1 MILRQYHSP
10 TNNDDDVTSGIEIQA
25 KMQTAV
31 ATHASRGIAIIGWLL
46 WRREYTKSCSMK
58 QIVNHHVPAAPH
70 GVTQRKIARIVPIS
84 W

>member
-31 ATHASRGIAIIGWLL
+31 ATHASRGIAIIG
-46 WRREYTKSCSMK
+46 
-58 QIVNHHVPAAPH
+58 
-70 GVTQRKIARIVPIS
+70 
-84 W
+84 